1 MNGRFRRARMG
12 LGLAVVAFG
21 LTVGAPVAAAHEANG
36 RASCMG
42 IELAAISPPGTS
54 DEIPGGAPEFVRE
67 VRELAVALGVSQGAI
82 DRLIA
87 QAHAGSHEACDTAG

>member
-1 MNGRFRRARMG
+1 MRWSVPRARV
-12 LGLAVVAFG
+12 GLALATVVVG
-21 LTVGAPVAAAHEANG
+21 LTVGAPVAAANEANS

-54 DEIPGGAPEFVRE
+54 DEIAAGAPEFVRE
-67 VRELAVALGVSQGAI
+67 VRELARSYGLPQGAI

-87 QAHAGSHEACDTAG
+87 QAHAGSHEACDAEG